1 MIGREL
7 EKILTRS
14 SQFRSRLLMIHGLT
28 TLALLL
34 IHFVVI
40 AYGLLPK
47 WTFSI
52 PPILIIVWGV
62 IIMGVFEM
70 YHRRSRKE
78 IDKYFEET
86 YSKIKTKN
94 ENHIRSSLEE

>member
-1 MIGREL
+1 MNGKEL

-14 SQFRSRLLMIHGLT
+14 SQFRNRLLMIHGLT

-34 IHFVVI
+34 IHLVI
-40 AYGLLPK
+40 VAYGLLPK
-47 WTFSI
+47 WTFGI

-62 IIMGVFEM
+62 IIMSIFEM
-70 YHRRSRKE
+70 HGRRSRKE